1 MALIMVR
8 NLTFGYDGSCDNIFK
23 DASFQ
28 LDTQWRLGFVG
39 RNGRGKTTFLRL
51 LMGEYEYC
59 GSISAPLQFDYF
71 PFSVRDADEWTM
83 TIIENICPES
93 PQWRLFC
100 EMELLEIDQGVLYRP
115 FSSLSNGERT
125 KILLCALFLREN
137 HFLLIDEPT
146 NHLDLHGREVLSRY
160 LRGKEG
166 FILVSHDRAFLDG
179 CIDHI
184 LSINKATIEVQ
195 RGNYSS
201 WLENKRRQDDF
212 ERASN
217 EKLKKE
223 ISRLEQSSRE
233 KAAWAGRSERAIV
246 GFDPKKSELKS
257 GGRRPYLAAQSK
269 KAMKRA
275 KAIEVRQQTAIE
287 EKSALLKNIETAE
300 TLVLPAIPY
309 RAARL
314 AELRDFSVC
323 YTERDIFSPV
333 SFQIERGDR
342 IALRGSNGSGKTS
355 LLRALCGDAVPYH
368 GTLRLAGGVKLSYLP
383 QETGHLRG
391 GLRAYIDANGLDATL
406 FLTILRKLDFTR
418 EQFEKPMEAYSAGQK
433 KKVLL
438 TKSLCEPANLYV
450 WDEPLNYIDIL
461 SRGQIE
467 ELLLACKPTILF
479 VEHDRVFCDT
489 VANREVVLA

>member
-1 MALIMVR
+1 MALITV
-8 NLTFGYDGSCDNIFK
+8 NDLTFGYDGSCNNIFEH
-23 DASFQ
+23 ASFQ
-28 LDTQWRLGFVG
+28 IDTEWRLGFVG
-39 RNGRGKTTFLRL
+39 RNGRGKTTFLKL

-59 GSISAPLQFDYF
+59 GSISAPMEFDYF
-71 PFSVRDADEWTM
+71 PFSVCDKNEMTM
-83 TIIENICPES
+83 TIIENICAEC
-93 PQWRLFC
+93 PQWRLLR
-100 EMELLEIDQGVLYRP
+100 EMGLIEIDQGVLYRP
-115 FSSLSNGERT
+115 FFTLSNGERT

-195 RGNYSS
+195 RGNYTS
-201 WLENKRRQDDF
+201 WIENKRRQDSF
-212 ERASN
+212 ELAAN

-223 ISRLEQSSRE
+223 IGRLEQSSRE
-233 KAAWAGRSERAIV
+233 KAAWSERSEREII
-246 GFDPKKSELKS
+246 GFDPKKTEKS
-257 GGRRPYLAAQSK
+257 IGRRPYLAVQSK

-275 KAIEVRQQTAIE
+275 KAIEARQQAAIK
-287 EKSALLKNIETAE
+287 EKSALLKNIETVEA
-300 TLVLPAIPY
+300 LKLPTVPY
-309 RAARL
+309 RAERL
-314 AELRDFSVC
+314 GELREFAVC
-323 YTERDIFSPV
+323 YEGRDIFSPV

-342 IALRGSNGSGKTS
+342 IALRGGNGSGKTS

-368 GTLRLAGGVKLSYLP
+368 GTLCLAGDLKLSYLP

-391 GLRAYIDANGLDATL
+391 TLREFIAMNGLDATL
-406 FLTILRKLDFTR
+406 FLTILRKLDFAR

-489 VANREVVLA
+489 VANKEVVLA